1 MTDAAP
7 NPDGPRAARSPV
19 MADVARLAGVSHQTV
34 SRVVNGH
41 PSIRPATRERVEDA
55 IRQLGYRPNSVA
67 RALVTRRSGTIGVI
81 ATNGGLWGPSTVHRT
96 VQAAARESGYFVSS
110 VNLPDVTSEDLAA
123 AVEHLRDHS
132 VEGIVMIVAN
142 DEALDIARNQETGGV
157 PVVVVEGDLSRAPW
171 TVGVDQVAGA
181 ADGHRAPAGPRAH
194 PDHARRRTPA
204 LGGGTRPAR
213 RAGGPRSTTRA
224 CGPLEPL
231 LGDWTAASGY
241 AAGRVLAQQHDVTA
255 VFVANDHMAI
265 GVLRALFEA
274 GRRVPEDLSVV
285 GFDDIPESGFLI
297 PPLTTVRQDFNAV
310 GRLAIDTLQVAMR
323 PETADHADLGLASR
337 RGRLIDPELVLRAST
352 ASDRRERGRDDA
364 GRTGPERDRYVV
376 GVDFGTLSGRA
387 LVVRVADGAELGSAS
402 HDYTHARAR
411 PRAPRRHA
419 AAARLGAAG
428 AQDYRDVLR
437 IAVPEA
443 VAAAGVDPA
452 DVIGIATDFTACT
465 MVPTLDDGTPLCEVD
480 GFADRP
486 HAYVKLWKHH
496 AAQAQADRINALAAA
511 ARRDLAAPLR
521 RADLL
526 GVGVRQGPRSSSRR
540 TPSSTQR
547 MEHWVEAVGLDRVAA
562 VRDATCATPAPPA
575 TRASSRTAHYPGTD
589 FLEELAPGVR
599 RASSSDKL
607 EHPIGAAG
615 GPRRRPHRGGGR
627 PGPVCPR
634 ASPSRSATSTRT

>member
-7 NPDGPRAARSPV
+7 NPDGARAARSPV

-110 VNLPDVTSEDLAA
+110 VNLPDVTREDLAA

-181 ADGHRAPAGPRAH
+181 RMATEHLLGLGHTQIAHVAGPQHWVEARARLSGWRAAIY
-194 PDHARRRTPA
+194 DAD
-204 LGGGTRPAR
+204 LRPF
-213 RAGGPRSTTRA
+213 
-224 CGPLEPL
+224 EPL

-241 AAGRVLAQQHDVTA
+241 AAGRVLAQRRDVTA

-265 GVLRALFEA
+265 GVLRALSEA

-337 RGRLIDPELVLRAST
+337 RGRLIDPELVLRTST
-352 ASDRRERGRDDA
+352 AS
-364 GRTGPERDRYVV
+364 V
-376 GVDFGTLSGRA
+376 SG
-387 LVVRVADGAELGSAS
+387 GES
-402 HDYTHARAR
+402 
-411 PRAPRRHA
+411 
-419 AAARLGAAG
+419 
-428 AQDYRDVLR
+428 
-437 IAVPEA
+437 
-443 VAAAGVDPA
+443 
-452 DVIGIATDFTACT
+452 
-465 MVPTLDDGTPLCEVD
+465 
-480 GFADRP
+480 
-486 HAYVKLWKHH
+486 
-496 AAQAQADRINALAAA
+496 
-511 ARRDLAAPLR
+511 
-521 RADLL
+521 
-526 GVGVRQGPRSSSRR
+526 
-540 TPSSTQR
+540 
-547 MEHWVEAVGLDRVAA
+547 
-562 VRDATCATPAPPA
+562 
-575 TRASSRTAHYPGTD
+575 
-589 FLEELAPGVR
+589 
-599 RASSSDKL
+599 
-607 EHPIGAAG
+607 
-615 GPRRRPHRGGGR
+615 
-627 PGPVCPR
+627 
-634 ASPSRSATSTRT
+634 